1 MRYGLGLLRGVSFAA
16 PIGAPI
22 ASSEGCRSSLWDGAF
37 RRITPGAL
45 ARLLGVLSSVVG
57 GRA

>member
-1 MRYGLGLLRGVSFAA
+1 MRCGLLLLQGVSFGA

-22 ASSEGCRSSLWDGAF
+22 ASSDGCRSPSWDGAS

-45 ARLLGVLSSVVG
+45 ARLLWVLLSVVG

>member
-1 MRYGLGLLRGVSFAA
+1 MRCGFLSRGVSFGA

-22 ASSEGCRSSLWDGAF
+22 ASSNGCRSPLWDGTF

-45 ARLLGVLSSVVG
+45 ALLLCVLLSVVG
-57 GRA
+57 GWA

>member
-1 MRYGLGLLRGVSFAA
+1 MSCGLPLRGVSFAA

-22 ASSEGCRSSLWDGAF
+22 ASSSGCRSPLWDRAF
-37 RRITPGAL
+37 WRITPGAL
-45 ARLLGVLSSVVG
+45 ARLLGVLLLLVG